1 MRHLLRKSGL
11 KSKRDESSSTHSK
24 RRIWLAFLIIG
35 GSITASS
42 LYFVLTAKPQHIPFD
57 SKRWKEVSFNSNV
70 QIRQMMV
77 LDLQRNVLHRG
88 MTIDEVESLLG
99 SSSLSIPGDH
109 DLAYEIGRNGE
120 GVGSMNR
127 FGGVS
132 RYDAPNQWL
141 TLTFNEHDR
150 LVDWNIVS
158 SR

>member
-1 MRHLLRKSGL
+1 VNNAPP
-11 KSKRDESSSTHSK
+11 STRSK
-24 RRIWLAFLIIG
+24 RRIWIAFLIIG
-35 GSITASS
+35 GSMAATG
-42 LYFVLTAKPQHIPFD
+42 LYFVLTTKSSHIPFD
-57 SKRWKEVSFNSNV
+57 SERWKEVSFSSDV

-88 MTIDEVESLLG
+88 MTRHEVESLLG

-109 DLAYEIGRNGE
+109 DLAYELGSSGE

-132 RYDAPNQWL
+132 RYAAPNQWL

-150 LVDWNIVS
+150 LVEWNIVS
-158 SR
+158 KR